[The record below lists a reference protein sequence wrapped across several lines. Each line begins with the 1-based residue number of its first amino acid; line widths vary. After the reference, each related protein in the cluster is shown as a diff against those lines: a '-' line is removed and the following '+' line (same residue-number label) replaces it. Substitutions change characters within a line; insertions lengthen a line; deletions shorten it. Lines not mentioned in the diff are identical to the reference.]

1 MIAHGRLAKRVSSM
15 KCDLKSSGGL
25 AWVCLLLVML
35 LTTPAVAQKLQM
47 PGSADE
53 NGTTKTA
60 DEITSVN
67 DTPFSVESSGDVATP
82 ASYSTSGMYYNP
94 TLGSH
99 VRARYNTQSYGQEK
113 GNLDLGTMK
122 VWDRGN
128 NTVTFFD
135 GQITLNEESHVG
147 YNLGLGYR
155 WMDLPLFPFSPDN
168 QKIYGVSLWTDGQ
181 GAGGDSFF
189 PQIGLGFEILGDRTD
204 FRTNVHIP
212 LGPESKDRDFVSG
225 GETIYTGNFLAEEL
239 IGIRDTSLTVVDGEL
254 AGRISNLEAWLFG
267 GVYGYSGGE
276 YDEVGG
282 KIGLRGYATPDLALQ
297 IALTNDNV
305 FDTNAVF
312 SATWF
317 IGRTRRENRPTGA
330 LRDRFREP
338 VIRNDYVA
346 LASKSVS
353 AASDALLDVNGD
365 PIRIVHIDSTAAAG
379 GDGTFENPFSTL
391 ADAGGSGSME
401 GDILLAHAGSTFAAD
416 SVTLQDNQRL
426 LGEGIFDNNN
436 GFVANTNIDHTV
448 TVQGGSSFSL
458 PETATG
464 AFTMDAPTITNAAG
478 ETAVMLAD
486 NNEVN
491 NLVISGGDR
500 AIQGNV
506 FAPNADPTLDMNG
519 SGDSNLMNLHIDS
532 TTGNAIE
539 LTMARREDPNDASQ
553 STLEMDVNLENIF
566 LEDIA
571 GTYGILINADDAGFG
586 SNPVVAAINESTTI
600 NNVSVTN
607 PNNSGTAIA
616 LGIQNTTST
625 TATTTITDFVYDGGT
640 SGLGGMQ
647 FNAVDG
653 TVTVNGTTTFTGGD
667 IATAGPGI
675 DIMNS
680 PGTFTF
686 ADTVA
691 ITNVAGTAINVDGD
705 SPNVTYNG
713 SLENS
718 DGNAVTVQNLTG
730 GLAQFTFN
738 NGLNDTGTGIDVNNL
753 TGGTV
758 RFLTSDSANRNSINS
773 GTETAITV
781 INVTDATAMVTFEDF
796 DVTTNNTDAIVADA
810 TNTDGTLVMNDTTVA
825 VGGTGRGV
833 VLDQTSGT
841 NFQSLF
847 NGLQVTT
854 ESGTAIFAEDANLT
868 VAAGT
873 NTTPNTITTTVGG
886 TALALTDVSVNAGV
900 AFDEVNVSGG
910 AANAIALDNVGDGP
924 VTIGS
929 NTGTDGAGGT
939 LTTTGIAVEIQDVD
953 DFTIGDVTIAG
964 SGITAI
970 EVTNTDATARGATF
984 NNIHTPTGIETALD
998 VDQNSTGA
1006 QSITVT
1012 DSEFNGT
1019 VNAAEAA
1026 VEIDNTTGTVLISGT
1041 TIDNGA
1047 GEGIALTGTGG
1058 TVTIDSGTTI
1068 SNQASTALAID
1079 GGDGQVNFDGT
1090 INNSAAKSVSI
1101 LNKTG
1106 GGVSFSPTASITDT
1120 GTGVEVNMNSGGTYN
1135 LLGNFDLETAGVDA
1149 VTVTNN
1155 TGANIT
1161 FGTLDIETTTGRGF
1175 VASGGGTIG
1184 VNAGSSITT
1193 TTGTAVDMNGV
1204 TLANTGVTFD
1214 SINTNGATNGVV
1226 LNNIDGAGSFTVNGG
1241 TITSSTASAITATNV
1256 TRLRVNDVTV
1266 DGAGTDAITL
1276 DNNDTNFMDVRI
1288 DNFTVTGIIAGEA
1301 INSTHTGSGAFDLGI
1316 TNSSNIGAEASVVAS
1331 GGGELDVFVSNTNF
1345 TTGKDVTGFDLSI
1358 GGSLTSA
1365 DVSFDNV
1372 DIDTNDGVGFAFNSS
1387 GTANVKSVRFAMLN
1401 GSVVNNSNTAS
1412 TRAFDG
1418 NIGGSTTLDATIESN
1433 NFNNAGTGDTF
1444 LLSSTAVGVNLDLN
1458 LNDNSTTSGSI
1469 TLDKTNGTF
1478 RVIDRDNANSNNNSN
1493 VIFLPGI
1500 GDFDSINIG
1509 DVNLPND

>member
-1 MIAHGRLAKRVSSM
+1 
-15 KCDLKSSGGL
+15 
-25 AWVCLLLVML
+25 ML
-35 LTTPAVAQKLQM
+35 LTTPVVAQKLQM

-225 GETIYTGNFLAEEL
+225 GETVYTGNFLAEEL

-426 LGEGIFDNNN
+426 LGEGVVFDDGN
-436 GFVANTNIDHTV
+436 ALTTETNIDHTV
-448 TVQGGSSFSL
+448 TTLDGSVVSL
-458 PETATG
+458 PETAAG
-464 AFTMDAPTITNAAG
+464 AFSLAAPTITNTI
-478 ETAVMLAD
+478 ETAILLAD

-491 NLVISGGDR
+491 NLVINGG
-500 AIQGNV
+500 AMGLIGGT
-506 FAPNADPTLDMNG
+506 FDPVAGTNG
-519 SGDSNLMNLHIDS
+519 SGDQNIQNIQINN

-539 LTMARREDPNDASQ
+539 LTMARRDDPNNAGQ
-553 STLEMDVNLENIF
+553 STLEMDINIDNVD
-566 LEDIA
+566 LNGIGGA
-571 GTYGILINADDAGFG
+571 YGVLINGDAIADNG
-586 SNPVVAAINESTTI
+586 SGTDEDHRGLATTTAVNESTTI
-600 NNVSVTN
+600 NN
-607 PNNSGTAIA
+607 
-616 LGIQNTTST
+616 L
-625 TATTTITDFVYDGGT
+625 TIDGGT
-640 SGLGGMQ
+640 GVGLGIHDIDNTVATVSTTGYIYDGDGAGQGAIELMNSSADIN
-647 FNAVDG
+647 FDSTSSITNTGGVAILVDG
-653 TVTVNGTTTFTGGD
+653 
-667 IATAGPGI
+667 
-675 DIMNS
+675 NS
-680 PGTFTF
+680 ANNASGENDANFQ
-686 ADTVA
+686 
-691 ITNVAGTAINVDGD
+691 
-705 SPNVTYNG
+705 YNG
-713 SLENS
+713 SLTNS
-718 DGNAVTVQNLTG
+718 AGNAATVQNLSG
-730 GLAQFTFN
+730 GLAEFTFN
-738 NGLNDTGTGIDVNNL
+738 GGLVDTGAGASTGIDVNNL

-758 RFLTSDSANRNSINS
+758 RFLTSNSANRNSINS
-773 GTETAITV
+773 GDDPAISIT
-781 INVTDATAMVTFEDF
+781 NVTNSTASVTFEDF
-796 DVTTNNTDAIVADA
+796 DITTNNADAIVANN
-810 TNTDGTLVMNDTTVA
+810 TNTDGQSFFNDITVN
-825 VGGTGRGV
+825 VTGTGRGV
-833 VLDQTSGT
+833 ALDQAVGT
-841 NFQSLF
+841 NFTTNF

-854 ESGTAIFAEDANLT
+854 TSGTAVDATDANLT

-873 NTTPNTITTTVGG
+873 DTTPNTIETTAGG

-900 AFDEVNVSGG
+900 AFDEVNT
-910 AANAIALDNVGDGP
+910 AAGTTNAIVLNDVGDGP
-924 VTIGS
+924 VSIGS

-939 LTTTGIAVEIQDVD
+939 LITTGNAVLLTDVD
-953 DFTIGDVTIAG
+953 DFTIGDINIQAPG
-964 SGITAI
+964 STAI
-970 EVTNTDATARGATF
+970 VSNNVDTADSTANSLTINNVHTDTTTAGATVATALSVTEGAS
-984 NNIHTPTGIETALD
+984 AS
-998 VDQNSTGA
+998 DQNV
-1006 QSITVT
+1006 TVT
-1012 DSEFNGT
+1012 DSNFSDTTGN
-1019 VNAAEAA
+1019 A

-1090 INNSAAKSVSI
+1090 ITNTAANSVSI

-1135 LLGNFDLETAGVDA
+1135 LLGNFNLDTAGVDA

-1161 FGTLDIETTTGRGF
+1161 FGTLDIDTTTGQGF

-1214 SINTNGATNGVV
+1214 SINTDGAANGVV

-1241 TITSSTASAITATNV
+1241 TITNSTASAIAATNV

-1276 DNNDTNFMDVRI
+1276 VNNDTNFMDVRI
-1288 DNFTVTGIIAGEA
+1288 DNFTVTGTITDEA
-1301 INSTHTGSGAFDLGI
+1301 INADHTGSGAFDLGI
-1316 TNSSNIGAEASVVAS
+1316 TNSSNIGAEASVAAS
-1331 GGGELDVFVSNTNF
+1331 GTGALDVFVSNTNF
-1345 TTGKDVTGFDLSI
+1345 TTGENVTGFDLNIS
-1358 GGSLTSA
+1358 GSLTSA

-1372 DIDTNDGVGFAFNSS
+1372 DIVTNDGVGFAFNSS
-1387 GTANVKSVRFAMLN
+1387 GAAKSVRFAMLN

-1418 NIGGSTTLDATIESN
+1418 NIGGSTTLNATIDSN
-1433 NFNNAGTGDTF
+1433 VFNNSGTGDTF
-1444 LLSSTAVGVNLDLN
+1444 LLSSTAGGVNLDLN
-1458 LNDNSTTSGSI
+1458 LNDNIATSGSI
-1469 TLDKTNGTF
+1469 TLDETAGTF
-1478 RVIDRDNANSNNNSN
+1478 RIVDRDNTNSNNNSN

-1509 DVNLPND
+1509 DVDLPND